1 MSASHLSGSQD
12 RLGGAL
18 SEINITPFVD
28 VVLVLLIIFMITAPM
43 MIRGIDV
50 QVPRTE
56 TRNVQPEERL
66 ILTVTKNK
74 MIYLDDQQITLSRL
88 EKVLTGLRKRNPQAA
103 VFLRADENVP
113 YGVVVQ
119 VMDVVKKAG
128 IDRLGMVTEPLLPG
142 EKRQ

>member
-1 MSASHLSGSQD
+1 MSAHLPGSEQ
-12 RLGGAL
+12 RLGGAM
-18 SEINITPFVD
+18 SEINVTPFMD

-66 ILTVTKNK
+66 VLTVTKNK
-74 MIYLDDQQITLSRL
+74 AIFLGDQQITLGRL
-88 EKVLTGLRKRNPQAA
+88 QKVLTGLQKRNPRAA
-103 VFLRADENVP
+103 IFLRADEKVP

-119 VMDVVKKAG
+119 IMDVVKKAG
-128 IDRLGMVTEPLLPG
+128 IDRLGMVTEPLHPR
-142 EKRQ
+142 ERRR

>member
-1 MSASHLSGSQD
+1 MSAHLSGSEQ

-18 SEINITPFVD
+18 SEINVTPFVD

-66 ILTVTKNK
+66 ILTVTKDK
-74 MIYLDDQQITLSRL
+74 MIYLDDQQITLGRL
-88 EKVLTGLRKRNPQAA
+88 QKVLTGLQKRNPRAS
-103 VFLRADENVP
+103 VFLRADEKVP

-128 IDRLGMVTEPLLPG
+128 IDRLGMVTEPLPPQ
-142 EKRQ
+142 EREQ

>member
-1 MSASHLSGSQD
+1 MSAHLSGSQE
-12 RLGGAL
+12 RLGGAM
-18 SEINITPFVD
+18 SEINVTPFVD

-50 QVPRTE
+50 QVPQTE

-66 ILTVTKNK
+66 VLSVTKNK
-74 MIYLDDQQITLSRL
+74 TIYLDDQQITLGRL
-88 EKVLTGLRKRNPQAA
+88 QKVLTGLQKRNPRAA
-103 VFLRADENVP
+103 IFLRADEKVP

-128 IDRLGMVTEPLLPG
+128 IDRLGMVTEPLDP
-142 EKRQ
+142 RQRRR

>member
-1 MSASHLSGSQD
+1 MSAHLSGSDQ

-18 SEINITPFVD
+18 SEINVTPFVD

-56 TRNVQPEERL
+56 TRNVHPEERL
-66 ILTVTKNK
+66 VLSVTKDK
-74 MIYLDDQQITLSRL
+74 RVFLDDQPITLGRL
-88 EKVLTGLRKRNPQAA
+88 EKVLTGLQKRNPKAA
-103 VFLRADENVP
+103 IFLRADEKVP
-113 YGVVVQ
+113 YGIVVQ

-128 IDRLGMVTEPLLPG
+128 IDRLGMVTEPLDP
-142 EKRQ
+142 RQRRQ

>member
-1 MSASHLSGSQD
+1 MSAHLSGSEQ

-18 SEINITPFVD
+18 SEINVTPFVD

-66 ILTVTKNK
+66 I
-74 MIYLDDQQITLSRL
+74 
-88 EKVLTGLRKRNPQAA
+88 
-103 VFLRADENVP
+103 
-113 YGVVVQ
+113 
-119 VMDVVKKAG
+119 
-128 IDRLGMVTEPLLPG
+128 
-142 EKRQ
+142 

>member
-1 MSASHLSGSQD
+1 MSAHLPGSEQ
-12 RLGGAL
+12 RLGGAM
-18 SEINITPFVD
+18 SEINVTPFVD

-66 ILTVTKNK
+66 VLTVTKNK
-74 MIYLDDQQITLSRL
+74 AIFLDDQQITLGRL
-88 EKVLTGLRKRNPQAA
+88 QKVLTGLQKRNPRAA
-103 VFLRADENVP
+103 IFLRADEKVP

-119 VMDVVKKAG
+119 IMDVVKKAG
-128 IDRLGMVTEPLLPG
+128 IDRLGMVTEPLHPR
-142 EKRQ
+142 ERRR